1 MEQKQ
6 AALLSAPDEL
16 ESRISE
22 KYDPLTEEVENLKLE
37 ENELKELHSAVQQ
50 EESPLLFLE
59 KLQGLQALRQSSS
72 QSPRPCRWS
81 RARGRC
87 CRTRLE
93 LKPGRAPELRR
104 AGKGPRAASAL
115 RDASPCAHPG
125 LACVGLA
132 QGNLNWSHPCSS
144 GNSCCGFM
152 RIPASP
158 CRTKHESC
166 AALLPWPWSCAG
178 EFFLTAWVRLET

>member
-93 LKPGRAPELRR
+93 LKPGRAPE
-104 AGKGPRAASAL
+104 PQSSA
-115 RDASPCAHPG
+115 G
-125 LACVGLA
+125 LAKAQEQHLHSGMLHPVLILGLLVLVWHKEISTGA
-132 QGNLNWSHPCSS
+132 
-144 GNSCCGFM
+144 
-152 RIPASP
+152 IPAP
-158 CRTKHESC
+158 LEIP
-166 AALLPWPWSCAG
+166 AADL
-178 EFFLTAWVRLET
+178 